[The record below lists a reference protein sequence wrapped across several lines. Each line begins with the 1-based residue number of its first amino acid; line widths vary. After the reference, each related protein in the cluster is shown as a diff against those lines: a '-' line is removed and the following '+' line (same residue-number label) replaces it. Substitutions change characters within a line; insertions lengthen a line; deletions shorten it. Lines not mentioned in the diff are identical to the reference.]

1 MPPHTAQRRWAILAS
16 VILVA
21 APTASAGATTP
32 AATLLEP
39 VPALT
44 ATAASEVSIG
54 SPLNVAGALSQGG
67 VPVAGA
73 PLALEADAYPFRG
86 FATVA
91 RTVTAADGSYA
102 FAGPEADRNVRLR
115 VIRGAPAVPSA
126 SSATIAVFV
135 DPLPTLRVRSL
146 GPGRTQL
153 TLRLRHTAQGP
164 ASASSPAAWFVA
176 APGTRV
182 FRLLATTP
190 TRELAP
196 GLTYASAIID
206 PPSKRFLYRVCLNP
220 PWEHA
225 MGRSG
230 GHGHC
235 PRGDYSV
242 GHVVG

>member
-1 MPPHTAQRRWAILAS
+1 MPSHTAQRRWAILAS
-16 VILVA
+16 AILVA
-21 APTASAGATTP
+21 APTASAGATSP
-32 AATLLEP
+32 AALPEP
-39 VPALT
+39 VPVLT
-44 ATAASEVSIG
+44 AGTPSEVSIG

-73 PLALEADAYPFRG
+73 PLELQANAYPFRG

-102 FAGPEADRNVRLR
+102 FAGPAADRDVRLR
-115 VIRGAPAVPSA
+115 VIREAPAAPSA

-135 DPLPTLRVRSL
+135 DPLPTLHVRSL

-164 ASASSPAAWFVA
+164 ASGSSPAAWFVA

-220 PWEHA
+220 PWERA

-230 GHGHC
+230 RHGHC